1 ALSDTVRAAF
11 GDYLLSWDVAGSPWD
26 RWIDEYEAAR
36 RVFAR
41 FIGAHADEVA
51 ILPSAS
57 AGINSIA
64 SALCFDE
71 RKKIVLGEF
80 EFPTMGHVWLAQQPR
95 GADVQFV
102 KAAGDTMP
110 ADRYEPVIDRRTL
123 VVPVTGLCF
132 MNGWRSEIKKI
143 ISCAHAN
150 GALVLLDDYQDCG

>member
-1 ALSDTVRAAF
+1 MLSQAEILRIRRRFPVLSEKIYLNSCSQGALSDTVRAAF
-11 GDYLLSWDVAGSPWD
+11 SDYLLSWDVAGSPWD

-36 RVFAR
+36 KVFAR

-95 GADVQFV
+95 GAEVQFV
-102 KAAGDTMP
+102 EA
-110 ADRYEPVIDRRTL
+110 
-123 VVPVTGLCF
+123 
-132 MNGWRSEIKKI
+132 
-143 ISCAHAN
+143 
-150 GALVLLDDYQDCG
+150 